1 MKKPKKP
8 THGGAR
14 KGAGRKAG
22 SGTAPPTST
31 RSIRITDELWAKLD
45 RMTGNRSAWV
55 AEKIRKAKEK
65 P

>member
-1 MKKPKKP
+1 MKPKP

-22 SGTAPPTST
+22 SGEGPKTET
-31 RSIRITDELWAKLD
+31 RSISMPPELWAKLD
-45 RMTGNRSAWV
+45 RMTTNRSKWI
-55 AEKIRKAKEK
+55 AERIKKAKE